1 MKTLAYY
8 LLGIFSLCILNAC
21 GDEDSPTP
29 EPPPSKGQEEVQK
42 IVEVLESQP
51 EISQF
56 VDMLK
61 QVDVADLNENQLTV
75 FAVKNPNTASRAAQ
89 LDSASI
95 RNHIAKGSYAKE
107 DLTDGMTLTSIS
119 NETLY
124 VTRTENDVQINGVKI
139 EGNAIPAGNS
149 FVYVV
154 PEVIPMIEAPTIPLH
169 ETTIITK
176 LPTGEALAGVNIEAK
191 DGRGN
196 LLGTF
201 TTNENGEA
209 IIQHQ
214 SDTLSYVI
222 SKENFSN
229 LHDGFLI
236 AGMDENGNLIY
247 ADLNGDGLITV
258 DDKANSDPYTY
269 FVNYKDLPENSLT
282 KTHYMAEIKEEEINV
297 PEVEALWK
305 QSFETFLTQSKNMEF
320 NLLYSPEFNYSN
332 IEYIS
337 DPFWDFAYQTI
348 DDCKK
353 YLDQL
358 TSLNTTEGWEASW
371 NLTVD
376 LGVIQSQLFGYYGK
390 LIPNDTQESQE
401 YLIYYLTDLVNT
413 FDTEK
418 QLAARAL
425 LAKISLLSGAYDAAI
440 QECQYILNTNT
451 FVLDPQALDNPESK
465 EVIWGGYKE
474 NFSNPENPSG
484 SYIHPILLREVY
496 LMAAIAYSQT
506 QREEE
511 ASRLK
516 SILKEAFSIE
526 STEWTDYIN
535 VLRGTGSAYPYYR
548 LLNIPINQTGFISS
562 THYYLPI
569 PKQAINDYDM
579 TQNNGYN

>member
-21 GDEDSPTP
+21 ENEENPTP

-42 IVEVLESQP
+42 IVEVLKESNP
-51 EISQF
+51 EVSQF
-56 VDMLK
+56 VEILEK
-61 QVDVADLNENQLTV
+61 VNVADLTQDKLTV
-75 FAVKNPNTASRAAQ
+75 FAVKNTSTASRAAV
-89 LDSASI
+89 LDTASI
-95 RNHIAKGSYAKE
+95 KNHIAKGSYTKD
-107 DLTDGMTLTSIS
+107 DLKDGTKLTSIS

-124 VTRTENDVQINGVKI
+124 VTRTEDDVQINGVKI
-139 EGNAIPAGNS
+139 EGNAIKAGNS
-149 FVYVV
+149 YVYVV

-201 TTNENGEA
+201 ITNENGEA

-229 LHDGFLI
+229 QYDGFLI

-247 ADLNGDGLITV
+247 VDLNGDGLITV
-258 DDKANSDPYTY
+258 DDKVSSDPYTY
-269 FVNYKDLPENSLT
+269 FVNYKDLSENSLT
-282 KTHYMAEIKEEEINV
+282 KTHYMTEIKEEEINV

-305 QSFETFLTQSKNMEF
+305 QSFETFLTQNKNMEF
-320 NLLYSPEFNYSN
+320 NLLYSTEFNYNN

-348 DDCKK
+348 DDCEK

-358 TSLNTTEGWEASW
+358 TSLNTAEGWEASW

-376 LGVIQSQLFGYYGK
+376 LGVIQTQLFGLYGK
-390 LIPNDTQESQE
+390 VAPLDNEESKNQ
-401 YLIYYLTDLVNT
+401 LIYYLTDLSET
-413 FDTEK
+413 LPI
-418 QLAARAL
+418 QLAIASRTL
-425 LAKISLLSGAYDAAI
+425 LGKIYLLSGLYEDAI
-440 QECQYILNTNT
+440 QQCLYIMNNTT
-451 FVLDPQALDNPESK
+451 SALDANALNNSESK
-465 EVIWGGYKE
+465 EVIWGGYKD
-474 NFSNPENPSG
+474 NFGNPGG
-484 SYIHPILLREVY
+484 SYIHPVLLREVY

-506 QREEE
+506 GREMEVTE
-511 ASRLK
+511 IK
-516 SILKEAFSIE
+516 NILNEAFSIE
-526 STEWTDYIN
+526 GAEWKDYIN
-535 VLRGTGSAYPYYR
+535 LLQGTGSAYPYYR
-548 LLNIPINQTGFISS
+548 LLNISIEQIGFNPDK
-562 THYYLPI
+562 HFYLPI
-569 PKQAINDYDM
+569 PQTALDVYYPGMKRNP
-579 TQNNGYN
+579 GY

>member
-8 LLGIFSLCILNAC
+8 LLGIFSLCLLNAC
-21 GDEDSPTP
+21 SDEENPTP

-42 IVEVLESQP
+42 IVEVLKESNP
-51 EISQF
+51 EVSQF
-56 VDMLK
+56 VEILEK
-61 QVDVADLNENQLTV
+61 VNVADLTQDKLTV
-75 FAVKNPNTASRAAQ
+75 FAVKNISTASRAAV
-89 LDSASI
+89 LDTASI
-95 RNHIAKGSYAKE
+95 KNHIAKGSYTKD
-107 DLTDGMTLTSIS
+107 DLKDGTKLTSIS

-124 VTRTENDVQINGVKI
+124 VTRTEDDVQINGVKI
-139 EGNAIPAGNS
+139 EGNAIKAGNS
-149 FVYVV
+149 YVYVV

-201 TTNENGEA
+201 ITNENGEA

-229 LHDGFLI
+229 QYDGFLI

-247 ADLNGDGLITV
+247 VDLNGDGLITV
-258 DDKANSDPYTY
+258 DDKVSSDPYTY

-282 KTHYMAEIKEEEINV
+282 KTHYMTEIK
-297 PEVEALWK
+297 VEALWK

-320 NLLYSPEFNYSN
+320 SLLYDKSFDYNM
-332 IEYIS
+332 IEYTS
-337 DPFWDFAYQTI
+337 STFWDFAYQTI
-348 DDCKK
+348 DECKK
-353 YLDQL
+353 YLEQL
-358 TSLNTTEGWEASW
+358 TSLNTAEGLEASW

-401 YLIYYLTDLVNT
+401 YLIYYLTDLV
-413 FDTEK
+413 TEK

-451 FVLDPQALDNPESK
+451 FVLDPQALNNLESK
-465 EVIWGGYKE
+465 EVIWGGYKD
-474 NFSNPENPSG
+474 NFGNPG
-484 SYIHPILLREVY
+484 GDYIHPVLLREVY

-506 QREEE
+506 GREMEVTE
-511 ASRLK
+511 VK
-516 SILKEAFSIE
+516 KILNEAFSIE
-526 STEWTDYIN
+526 GAEWKDYIN
-535 VLRGTGSAYPYYR
+535 LLQGTGSAYPYYR
-548 LLNIPINQTGFISS
+548 LLNIPIEQTGFNPNK
-562 THYYLPI
+562 HFYLPI
-569 PKQAINDYDM
+569 PQTALDAYSGMKQNP
-579 TQNNGYN
+579 GY

>member
-8 LLGIFSLCILNAC
+8 LLGIFSLCLLNAC
-21 GDEDSPTP
+21 SDEENPTP

-42 IVEVLESQP
+42 IVEVLKESNP
-51 EISQF
+51 EVSQF
-56 VDMLK
+56 VEILEK
-61 QVDVADLNENQLTV
+61 VNVADLTQDKLTV
-75 FAVKNPNTASRAAQ
+75 FAVKNISTASRAAV
-89 LDSASI
+89 LDTASI
-95 RNHIAKGSYAKE
+95 KNHIAKGSYTKD
-107 DLTDGMTLTSIS
+107 DLKDGTKLTSIS

-124 VTRTENDVQINGVKI
+124 VTRTEDDVQINGVKI
-139 EGNAIPAGNS
+139 EGNAIKAGNS
-149 FVYVV
+149 YVYVV

-201 TTNENGEA
+201 ITNENGEA

-229 LHDGFLI
+229 LYDGFLI

-247 ADLNGDGLITV
+247 VDLNGDGLITV
-258 DDKANSDPYTY
+258 DDKVSSDPYTY

-282 KTHYMAEIKEEEINV
+282 KTHYMTEIK
-297 PEVEALWK
+297 VEALWK

-320 NLLYSPEFNYSN
+320 SLLYDKSFDYNM
-332 IEYIS
+332 IEYTS
-337 DPFWDFAYQTI
+337 STFWDFAYQTI
-348 DDCKK
+348 DECKK
-353 YLDQL
+353 YLEQL
-358 TSLNTTEGWEASW
+358 TSLNTAEGWEASW

-451 FVLDPQALDNPESK
+451 FVLDPQALNNLESK
-465 EVIWGGYKE
+465 EVIWGGYKD
-474 NFSNPENPSG
+474 NFGNPG
-484 SYIHPILLREVY
+484 GDYIHPVLLREVY

-506 QREEE
+506 GREKEVTE
-511 ASRLK
+511 VK
-516 SILKEAFSIE
+516 NILNEAFSIE
-526 STEWTDYIN
+526 GAEWKDYIN
-535 VLRGTGSAYPYYR
+535 LLQGTGSAYPYYR
-548 LLNIPINQTGFISS
+548 LLNIPIEQTGFNPNK
-562 THYYLPI
+562 HFYLPI
-569 PKQAINDYDM
+569 PQTALDAYSGMKQNP
-579 TQNNGYN
+579 GY